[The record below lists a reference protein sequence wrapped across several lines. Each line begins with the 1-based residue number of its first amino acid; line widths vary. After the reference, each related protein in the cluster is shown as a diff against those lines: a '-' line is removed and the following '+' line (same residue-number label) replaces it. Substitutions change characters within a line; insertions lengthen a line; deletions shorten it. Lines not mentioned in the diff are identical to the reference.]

1 MESTIF
7 NILDFL
13 YPRLLEIPIEIPFP
27 KKKKR
32 KKEKKKGKRD
42 LEYDVKVV

>member
-7 NILDFL
+7 NILEFL

-27 KKKKR
+27 KKK
-32 KKEKKKGKRD
+32 EGKRD

>member
-1 MESTIF
+1 MESTSF
-7 NILDFL
+7 NILEFL

-27 KKKKR
+27 KKKK
-32 KKEKKKGKRD
+32 KEKKKGKRD